1 MVALGHATAI
11 IIPSS
16 IPGVPT
22 ARGRVFVAVIP
33 TPVPAA
39 PRTASRILSSPPL
52 PVVVLPTPIEAPMMV
67 HGSPHSHCVCK
78 FQLRFSPSFDFGDF
92 ILSPVLPTSESHCR
106 LSQQLSDLFNF
117 RFWSEI
123 EHLRTPIGSHGR

>member
-1 MVALGHATAI
+1 LHPVVALGHATAI

-92 ILSPVLPTSESHCR
+92 ILSPEIRHPSRTVDCLVAAAFRPF
-106 LSQQLSDLFNF
+106 QL
-117 RFWSEI
+117 
-123 EHLRTPIGSHGR
+123 